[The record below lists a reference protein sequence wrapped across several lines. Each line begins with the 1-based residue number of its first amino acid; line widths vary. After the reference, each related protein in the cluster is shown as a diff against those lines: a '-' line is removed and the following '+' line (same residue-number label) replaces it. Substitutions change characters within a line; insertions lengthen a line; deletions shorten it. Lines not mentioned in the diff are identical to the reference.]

1 MTDKRCAERRALAV
15 AARLIWKDQRGRDKI
30 ASVVTRDVSDLG
42 IFIES
47 PKPLSIP
54 LYRLVHF
61 QLEPGVRTSP
71 DLPRFLRQGRVL
83 TAVYRIATPKND
95 ERHGMALRLI
105 MEPGHATVAA
115 AAEYSIPRARH
126 FGVYRASS

>member
-15 AARLIWKDQRGRDKI
+15 PARLMWKDQRGRDNV

-47 PKPLSIP
+47 PKPLAIP

-61 QLEPGVRTSP
+61 QLEPAVRIAP

-83 TAVYRIATPKND
+83 TAVYRIATPKNG
-95 ERHGMALRLI
+95 EPWGVALRL
-105 MEPGHATVAA
+105 MLEHAAAAA
-115 AAEYSIPRARH
+115 AAEYSIPRAHH
-126 FGVYRASS
+126 FGGGWGASS

>member
-15 AARLIWKDQRGRDKI
+15 PARLVWKDHKGKDCF
-30 ASVVTRDVSDLG
+30 ASVMTRDVSDLG

-47 PKPLSIP
+47 PKALAIP

-61 QLEPGVRTSP
+61 QIETGVRAA

-83 TAVYRIATPKND
+83 TAVYRITTPKNG
-95 ERHGMALRLI
+95 ERHGMALRLM
-105 MEPGHATVAA
+105 MEPSHAA
-115 AAEYSIPRARH
+115 AFNVDRSS
-126 FGVYRASS
+126 FASTSPTHAS